1 MELIAERGR
10 RISVEEL
17 NTTKLLAH
25 ARQQAVQR
33 KYDEMLIVDCDAHHY
48 ENESYDEILPFMEND
63 VLRQLTIGGR
73 GFGRRAIV
81 PSQAGFTQDMGGR
94 VTRYPMRPS
103 EKTEFRPDARHPAR
117 RALDGCHGRRLFVPV
132 PDRDAQYRSASAEG
146 DGERAVLGLQSLAHG
161 EGAARS
167 ARPHVLHAVPAVLRS
182 GRSPCATWK
191 PSATARASPA
201 SW

>member
-25 ARQQAVQR
+25 ARQQAAQR

-73 GFGRRAIV
+73 GC
-81 PSQAGFTQDMGGR
+81 
-94 VTRYPMRPS
+94 
-103 EKTEFRPDARHPAR
+103 K
-117 RALDGCHGRRLFVPV
+117 L
-132 PDRDAQYRSASAEG
+132 SAS
-146 DGERAVLGLQSLAHG
+146 S
-161 EGAARS
+161 S
-167 ARPHVLHAVPAVLRS
+167 
-182 GRSPCATWK
+182 
-191 PSATARASPA
+191 
-201 SW
+201 